1 MVLDLIAK
9 ILGLECEGR
18 CVINFHGEDC
28 EQQIQD
34 HFPFAF
40 SPPATQQRNALSK
53 QLGYRQDQCQLPR
66 VGCASLSLSP

>member
-1 MVLDLIAK
+1 LRRTYFPVGAREVRKADAIVLALFAK

-18 CVINFHGEDC
+18 RVTNFYGEDC

-40 SPPATQQRNALSK
+40 SPPAT
-53 QLGYRQDQCQLPR
+53 
-66 VGCASLSLSP
+66 